1 MKMTGMESLFS
12 KVSPTKLMLQMF
24 FPEFGEGFSEQLI
37 IENPW
42 ASASNVTSFS
52 SWYFC
57 SEPIIKQLWN
67 C

>member
-1 MKMTGMESLFS
+1 MKITGMESLFS

-42 ASASNVTSFS
+42 ASASNATSFS
-52 SWYFC
+52 S
-57 SEPIIKQLWN
+57 
-67 C
+67 